1 MQERE
6 YDVTTTQGKTTL
18 WVDSDRIDNCLSY
31 FREHHIDSLGVNPVR
46 GYRLNHLDFLQRCT
60 DLVSLQIV
68 FAPSFKFDLSPLM
81 AVVGLESLTLST
93 DVPLLLDHFPRLKE
107 FRGIWHPKLQ
117 LSGCP
122 KLQTLNI
129 LQLPELEVLDVE
141 KCRRLRGHDVV
152 RSLNNLRVLRFND
165 CGEIPN
171 LKFIEEMPKL
181 EEFRFVNTNVLDG
194 NLEPLFRLKR
204 VGFLPTKHYSHTPQ
218 ELDAILRPR
227 GGSAIPTVV

>member
-122 KLQTLNI
+122 KLQTLNLSNYKCKAGDLTGLPEMPAVQDLGLVQSAVTSLRGLARFARLVRLELAYLTRLTSLDEI
-129 LQLPELEVLDVE
+129 LQLPELE
-141 KCRRLRGHDVV
+141 
-152 RSLNNLRVLRFND
+152 
-165 CGEIPN
+165 
-171 LKFIEEMPKL
+171 
-181 EEFRFVNTNVLDG
+181 
-194 NLEPLFRLKR
+194 
-204 VGFLPTKHYSHTPQ
+204 
-218 ELDAILRPR
+218 
-227 GGSAIPTVV
+227 